1 MVLYYNLKGSERKPL
16 VKAIEEITGVK
27 SKYLSTRTGTHF
39 LERLSAGSVDRL
51 SKEETTTSQVEIT

>member
-27 SKYLSTRTGTHF
+27 SKYLCPKR
-39 LERLSAGSVDRL
+39 
-51 SKEETTTSQVEIT
+51 K